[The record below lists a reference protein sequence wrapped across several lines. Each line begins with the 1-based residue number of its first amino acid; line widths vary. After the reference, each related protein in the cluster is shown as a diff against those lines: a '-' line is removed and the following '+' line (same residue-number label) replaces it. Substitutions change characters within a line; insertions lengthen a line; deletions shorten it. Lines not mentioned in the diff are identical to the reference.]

1 MPVDPQAVAVA
12 QIPHFPPQGRPPEA
26 GTCHVSDV
34 VTHPQLGVVAV
45 QLSSVFTVAAAD
57 ALSDYL
63 RSRLVYERYEIGEQ
77 KLTNRA
83 SRHDDAP
90 DSPLV
95 IHGSEPIDPL
105 AASAFSLFSSD
116 WFLGH
121 LGAWV
126 GTPVRV
132 LRPSAPYRLD
142 PGDYIA
148 AHDDYAAPEHR
159 VSVACNLTR
168 GWAQGDGGE
177 TVVGAVENVQ
187 EYEDPD
193 YFFPLKIWTL
203 APGEHSV
210 RPKFNSALLLL
221 LGDDRAH
228 AVRTVVRNH
237 RYSITTLYGTQ

>member
-1 MPVDPQAVAVA
+1 MRSTQQRVPDQPLTLCRPHYGVGNGEPESSPISLVGGSVEPVKETGALLRRDAGPIVLNGQTHAIAVDTDRDLHDPATSGVTA
-12 QIPHFPPQGRPPEA
+12 
-26 GTCHVSDV
+26 CV
-34 VTHPQLGVVAV
+34 VHQ
-45 QLSSVFTVAAAD
+45 
-57 ALSDYL
+57 
-63 RSRLVYERYEIGEQ
+63 
-77 KLTNRA
+77 
-83 SRHDDAP
+83 
-90 DSPLV
+90 
-95 IHGSEPIDPL
+95 HGSEPIDPL